1 MTKEDLQVHFTEQC
15 TVSGNVIKLGQTQ
28 LSREDYLQ
36 IKKLLESR
44 GGKWKGGKTSG
55 FVFDSDAEMIYESIC
70 GGDIENKKNVYQF
83 FPTPDE
89 IGDMMVEKLD
99 IPDEIVKVLE
109 PSAGRGALIEAVHRQ
124 RPNIIVDAYEINPDC
139 YYALEQL
146 WNVQLHKS
154 DFLDVDEEEKFDY
167 IIANPPFAKNADI
180 RHFRKMFSVLKTGGC
195 MCCIISSHALECKGR
210 EESEFKKWMYSLQPD
225 VIALPAGTFKAA
237 GTDVRTFMVTVQK
250 TKENANY

>member
-1 MTKEDLQVHFTEQC
+1 MTKDDLQVYFTEQC

-55 FVFDSDAEMIYESIC
+55 FVFDSDAEMIYQSIC
-70 GGDIENKKNVYQF
+70 SGDMENKKNVYQF

-89 IGDMMVEKLD
+89 IADMMVEKLD

-109 PSAGRGALIEAVHRQ
+109 PSAGRGALIEAVHRKF
-124 RPNIIVDAYEINPDC
+124 PNIIIDAYEINPDC

-146 WNVQLHKS
+146 YNVQIHKS
-154 DFLDVDEEEKFDY
+154 DFMEISEEEVYDY

-180 RHFRKMFSVLKTGGC
+180 KHFRKMFSVLKKGGT
-195 MCCIISSHALECKGR
+195 MCCIISSHALEAR
-210 EESEFKKWMYSLQPD
+210 EREVSEFKEWLYAKNPIVEELE
-225 VIALPAGTFKAA
+225 AGTFKTA
-237 GTDVRTFMVTVQK
+237 GTDVRTFMVTLK
-250 TKENANY
+250 K

>member
-1 MTKEDLQVHFTEQC
+1 MTNRDLQEYFSDYCRVEQ
-15 TVSGNVIKLGQTQ
+15 NVIKLGSTQ

-44 GGKWKGGKTSG
+44 GGKWKGGKVSG
-55 FVFDSDAEMIYESIC
+55 FVFDSNAEAIYESIC
-70 GGDIENKKNVYQF
+70 NGDLENKKNVFQF
-83 FPTPDE
+83 FPTPNAIADR
-89 IGDMMVEKLD
+89 MVEKLD

-146 WNVQLHKS
+146 WNTQIHKS
-154 DFLDVDEEEKFDY
+154 DFIEIKEEETFDY

-180 RHFRKMFSVLKTGGC
+180 KHLRKMFSMLKKGGRL
-195 MCCIISSHALECKGR
+195 CCIISSHALEAKER
-210 EESEFKKWMYSLQPD
+210 EVAEFKEWLYSLNPE
-225 VIALPAGTFKAA
+225 IEELPAGTFKEA
-237 GTDVRTFMVTVQK
+237 GTDVRTYMVLIQK
-250 TKENANY
+250 

>member
-1 MTKEDLQVHFTEQC
+1 MTKEDLQEYFSEHC
-15 TVSGNVIKLGQTQ
+15 TVSQNVIKLSSTQ

-70 GGDIENKKNVYQF
+70 SGDMENKKNVYQF
-83 FPTPDE
+83 FPTPDN
-89 IGDMMVEKLD
+89 IADRMVEKLD

-124 RPNIIVDAYEINPDC
+124 RPNIIVDAYEINRDC

-146 WNVQLHKS
+146 WNVQLHKG

-180 RHFRKMFSVLKTGGC
+180 RHFRKMFSVLKTGGR

-210 EESEFKKWMYSLQPD
+210 EESEFKKWMYSLHPD
-225 VIALPAGTFKAA
+225 VEELSAGTFKAA
-237 GTDVRTFMVTVQK
+237 GTDVRTYIVTVQK
-250 TKENANY
+250 

>member
-1 MTKEDLQVHFTEQC
+1 MTKEDLQEYFSEHC
-15 TVSGNVIKLGQTQ
+15 TVSHNVIKLGSTQ

-55 FVFDSDAEMIYESIC
+55 FVFDSDAEMIYLSIC
-70 GGDIENKKNVYQF
+70 SGDMENKKNVYQF
-83 FPTPDE
+83 FPTPDN
-89 IGDMMVEKLD
+89 IADRMVEKLD

-109 PSAGRGALIEAVHRQ
+109 PSAGRGALIEAVHRK

-146 WNVQLHKS
+146 WNVQLHKG

-180 RHFRKMFSVLKTGGC
+180 RHFTKMFSVLKTGGR

-210 EESEFKKWMYSLQPD
+210 EESEFKEWMYSLHPD
-225 VIALPAGTFKAA
+225 VEELPAGAFKTA
-237 GTDVRTFMVTVQK
+237 GTDVRTFMVTAKK